1 MEPIYRIQRPE
12 SGTARV
18 ERVDQLRLLSPTERE
33 EARRR
38 REEKRREVER
48 KSERE
53 PRRNSFQNPPQEPQ
67 RGTDYYG

>member
-1 MEPIYRIQRPE
+1 MDPIYRVVRRDP
-12 SGTARV
+12 STGAV
-18 ERVDQLRLLSPTERE
+18 ERVDRPRLLSPAERE

-38 REEKRREVER
+38 REEKRRE

-53 PRRNSFQNPPQEPQ
+53 PPRNPPQEPG